1 MADIELYTTDY
12 CGYCVRAKSL
22 LDGKGLAYRE
32 INVGRDA
39 ELRQEM
45 VNRSKRRS
53 VPQVFINGESIGG
66 YDELYALERSG
77 KLDELLKQD

>member
-22 LDGKGLAYRE
+22 LDGKRLAYRE

-45 VNRSKRRS
+45 MTRSKRRS
-53 VPQVFINGESIGG
+53 VPQIFINDESIGG

-77 KLDELLKQD
+77 QLDELLKQD

>member
-1 MADIELYTTDY
+1 MADIELYTTDS
-12 CGYCVRAKSL
+12 CGFCVRAKSL
-22 LDGKGLAYRE
+22 LDSKRLAYRE

-39 ELRQEM
+39 ELRMEM
-45 VNRSKRRS
+45 MNRSRRRS
-53 VPQVFINGESIGG
+53 VPQVFINNESIGG